1 MLSELLEEG
10 RSSMSIYLNVCGS
23 TILHAAAGRGQ
34 LQMRHMLRC
43 HCLQTSLSRCFCCSL
58 IQTWNLVLL
67 SQSVVCTMEF
77 FEDERDPLF
86 QDFYMLRI
94 TNYYRFV
101 ILNARIS
108 LDLLNLLFVKQNT
121 MKQVKD
127 LLLLSRLSSRIF
139 MIFILYQ
146 IDLVDFIL
154 QAIHAKSTS
163 KLVILVGNFYVLL
176 QQFVCIDDDTFYFIN
191 LVFSFVN

>member
-1 MLSELLEEG
+1 
-10 RSSMSIYLNVCGS
+10 
-23 TILHAAAGRGQ
+23 
-34 LQMRHMLRC
+34 
-43 HCLQTSLSRCFCCSL
+43 
-58 IQTWNLVLL
+58 
-67 SQSVVCTMEF
+67 
-77 FEDERDPLF
+77 
-86 QDFYMLRI
+86 MLRI

-108 LDLLNLLFVKQNT
+108 LDLLNLQFVKRNT

-154 QAIHAKSTS
+154 
-163 KLVILVGNFYVLL
+163 
-176 QQFVCIDDDTFYFIN
+176 
-191 LVFSFVN
+191 

>member
-1 MLSELLEEG
+1 
-10 RSSMSIYLNVCGS
+10 
-23 TILHAAAGRGQ
+23 
-34 LQMRHMLRC
+34 
-43 HCLQTSLSRCFCCSL
+43 
-58 IQTWNLVLL
+58 
-67 SQSVVCTMEF
+67 
-77 FEDERDPLF
+77 
-86 QDFYMLRI
+86 MLRI

-121 MKQVKD
+121 MKQGKD

-154 QAIHAKSTS
+154 
-163 KLVILVGNFYVLL
+163 
-176 QQFVCIDDDTFYFIN
+176 
-191 LVFSFVN
+191 

>member
-1 MLSELLEEG
+1 
-10 RSSMSIYLNVCGS
+10 
-23 TILHAAAGRGQ
+23 
-34 LQMRHMLRC
+34 
-43 HCLQTSLSRCFCCSL
+43 
-58 IQTWNLVLL
+58 
-67 SQSVVCTMEF
+67 
-77 FEDERDPLF
+77 
-86 QDFYMLRI
+86 MLRI

-154 QAIHAKSTS
+154 
-163 KLVILVGNFYVLL
+163 
-176 QQFVCIDDDTFYFIN
+176 
-191 LVFSFVN
+191 

>member
-1 MLSELLEEG
+1 
-10 RSSMSIYLNVCGS
+10 
-23 TILHAAAGRGQ
+23 
-34 LQMRHMLRC
+34 
-43 HCLQTSLSRCFCCSL
+43 
-58 IQTWNLVLL
+58 
-67 SQSVVCTMEF
+67 
-77 FEDERDPLF
+77 
-86 QDFYMLRI
+86 MLRI

-146 IDLVDFIL
+146 NDLVDFIL
-154 QAIHAKSTS
+154 
-163 KLVILVGNFYVLL
+163 
-176 QQFVCIDDDTFYFIN
+176 
-191 LVFSFVN
+191 

>member
-1 MLSELLEEG
+1 
-10 RSSMSIYLNVCGS
+10 
-23 TILHAAAGRGQ
+23 
-34 LQMRHMLRC
+34 
-43 HCLQTSLSRCFCCSL
+43 
-58 IQTWNLVLL
+58 
-67 SQSVVCTMEF
+67 
-77 FEDERDPLF
+77 
-86 QDFYMLRI
+86 MLRI
-94 TNYYRFV
+94 TNYSRFV

-154 QAIHAKSTS
+154 
-163 KLVILVGNFYVLL
+163 
-176 QQFVCIDDDTFYFIN
+176 
-191 LVFSFVN
+191 